1 MEIKRFSRRNFM
13 KIPKI
18 IQGGM
23 GVAISDWNLARA
35 VSMQG
40 HLGVVSGV
48 GIAMIMTARLTE
60 GDREGHIRRAL
71 SHFPF
76 QGPVRRI
83 LDKYYVSDP
92 KTPPPP
98 YKLPPMWSLHPP
110 KALNELNVI
119 ANFVEV
125 YLAKEGHQN
134 AVGINLLEKVQLPTM
149 ASLYGAMLAGV
160 AVVIMGA
167 GIPVQIP
174 GILDQLADH
183 QAVSYRVDVQGA
195 GREDD
200 YRLHFDPQAIFPG
213 IAEEIGRLSRPY
225 FLPIISSVVLAKA
238 LIKRATGK
246 IDGFIIEA
254 PTAGGHNAP
263 PRGPLR
269 VDEKGEPIYG
279 EKDVVD
285 LNEMKQFERPFW
297 LASGYDSPER
307 LQLAL
312 DAGAVGIQVGTA
324 FGYCAES
331 GLDEGIKRRVI
342 EKVLSREISVFTDP
356 LVSPTGY
363 PFKVVQLEGTL
374 SDQQVYENRTRVCDL
389 GLLRQL
395 YKRADGK
402 VGYRCSSE
410 PVDQYLKKGGTWEET
425 VGKSCLCNN
434 LCATAGHPNHRK
446 NGYVEPPIVT
456 AGDKLVDIGEYI
468 KPGQNS
474 YTAQDVFDYLA
485 G

>member
-1 MEIKRFSRRNFM
+1 M
-13 KIPKI
+13 
-18 IQGGM
+18 
-23 GVAISDWNLARA
+23 
-35 VSMQG
+35 
-40 HLGVVSGV
+40 
-48 GIAMIMTARLTE
+48 
-60 GDREGHIRRAL
+60 
-71 SHFPF
+71 
-76 QGPVRRI
+76 
-83 LDKYYVSDP
+83 
-92 KTPPPP
+92 
-98 YKLPPMWSLHPP
+98 
-110 KALNELNVI
+110 
-119 ANFVEV
+119 
-125 YLAKEGHQN
+125 
-134 AVGINLLEKVQLPTM
+134 
-149 ASLYGAMLAGV
+149 
-160 AVVIMGA
+160 
-167 GIPVQIP
+167 
-174 GILDQLADH
+174 
-183 QAVSYRVDVQGA
+183 
-195 GREDD
+195 
-200 YRLHFDPQAIFPG
+200 
-213 IAEEIGRLSRPY
+213 
-225 FLPIISSVVLAKA
+225 
-238 LIKRATGK
+238 
-246 IDGFIIEA
+246 
-254 PTAGGHNAP
+254 
-263 PRGPLR
+263 
-269 VDEKGEPIYG
+269 DEKGEPIYG

-285 LNEMKQFERPFW
+285 LNEIKQFERPFW

-331 GLDEGIKRRVI
+331 GLDEGIKMRVI
-342 EKVLSREISVFTDP
+342 EKVISREISVFTDP